1 MAATAPDGMVEAVY
15 LPEHPFA
22 LAVQWHPEFSLHSDP
37 RSGRI
42 FQAFVQAC
50 GGGRAKR
57 EVKFFGEAFFQKS
70 FDLALDLT
78 GGSHRGTRETAQ
90 RFSRTVGQR
99 EGGFPGLGC
108 VEALRIAPL
117 R

>member
-1 MAATAPDGMVEAVY
+1 MEVAATAPDGMVEAVY

-50 GGGRAKR
+50 GGGGHPINRPGADVR
-57 EVKFFGEAFFQKS
+57 YP
-70 FDLALDLT
+70 LDE
-78 GGSHRGTRETAQ
+78 HER
-90 RFSRTVGQR
+90 
-99 EGGFPGLGC
+99 
-108 VEALRIAPL
+108 
-117 R
+117 